1 MTARERLA
9 PLAAR
14 LRAALADEKQ
24 RVNLLVCMGLAG
36 LLLLAVSSWLPADS
50 STQSAA
56 PAAKTGSTADYA
68 AELETRLTALISRV
82 EGAGKTAV
90 MVTLESGSESIYAT
104 DTDSDG
110 SSTHVLL
117 GSGGADGL
125 VETVETPRVLGVA
138 VVCEGGGSAAVQS
151 RVTALVQALTG
162 IGTNHTG
169 AGSRRVPELVL
180 LPRGP
185 AQSGRVRHLWGSRG
199 DLGPGRRADHRPACA
214 GDSCRGRYADDER

>member
-56 PAAKTGSTADYA
+56 MTDSTADYA

-162 IGTNHTG
+162 IGTNHITV
-169 AGSRRVPELVL
+169 AKMAS
-180 LPRGP
+180 
-185 AQSGRVRHLWGSRG
+185 AN
-199 DLGPGRRADHRPACA
+199 
-214 GDSCRGRYADDER
+214 

>member
-14 LRAALADEKQ
+14 LRATLADEKQ

-56 PAAKTGSTADYA
+56 PAAMTDSTADYA
-68 AELETRLTALISRV
+68 ALIARV

-162 IGTNHTG
+162 IGTNHITV
-169 AGSRRVPELVL
+169 AKMAS
-180 LPRGP
+180 
-185 AQSGRVRHLWGSRG
+185 AN
-199 DLGPGRRADHRPACA
+199 
-214 GDSCRGRYADDER
+214 

>member
-24 RVNLLVCMGLAG
+24 RVNLLVCIGLAG

-50 STQSAA
+50 STQSTA
-56 PAAKTGSTADYA
+56 PAAMTDSTADYA
-68 AELETRLTALISRV
+68 AELETRV

-162 IGTNHTG
+162 IGTNHITV
-169 AGSRRVPELVL
+169 AKMAS
-180 LPRGP
+180 
-185 AQSGRVRHLWGSRG
+185 AN
-199 DLGPGRRADHRPACA
+199 
-214 GDSCRGRYADDER
+214 

>member
-14 LRAALADEKQ
+14 LRTALADEKQ

-50 STQSAA
+50 STQSSA
-56 PAAKTGSTADYA
+56 PAVMTDRTDYA

-117 GSGGADGL
+117 GSSEADGL
-125 VETVETPRVLGVA
+125 VDTVETPRVLGVA

-162 IGTNHTG
+162 IGTNHITV
-169 AGSRRVPELVL
+169 AKMAS
-180 LPRGP
+180 
-185 AQSGRVRHLWGSRG
+185 AN
-199 DLGPGRRADHRPACA
+199 
-214 GDSCRGRYADDER
+214 

>member
-56 PAAKTGSTADYA
+56 PAAMTDSTADYA

-138 VVCEGGGSAAVQS
+138 VVCEGRRQCCRAEPRHRPGAGTDRHRHQS
-151 RVTALVQALTG
+151 YHRCKNG
-162 IGTNHTG
+162 IGQLEGGT
-169 AGSRRVPELVL
+169 P
-180 LPRGP
+180 
-185 AQSGRVRHLWGSRG
+185 
-199 DLGPGRRADHRPACA
+199 
-214 GDSCRGRYADDER
+214 

>member
-1 MTARERLA
+1 MTARECLA

-56 PAAKTGSTADYA
+56 PAA
-68 AELETRLTALISRV
+68 LISRV
-82 EGAGKTAV
+82 EGTGKTAV

-162 IGTNHTG
+162 IGTNHITV
-169 AGSRRVPELVL
+169 AKMAS
-180 LPRGP
+180 
-185 AQSGRVRHLWGSRG
+185 AN
-199 DLGPGRRADHRPACA
+199 
-214 GDSCRGRYADDER
+214 

>member
-56 PAAKTGSTADYA
+56 PAAMTDSTADYA

-90 MVTLESGSESIYAT
+90 MVTLESGSESIYDLHLHYGLAVESL
-104 DTDSDG
+104 DSKVQG
-110 SSTHVLL
+110 SIYF
-117 GSGGADGL
+117 L
-125 VETVETPRVLGVA
+125 VSLAHAGIHDSVRTESVLGGEHHLVA
-138 VVCEGGGSAAVQS
+138 AHTVCAEAF
-151 RVTALVQALTG
+151 
-162 IGTNHTG
+162 
-169 AGSRRVPELVL
+169 
-180 LPRGP
+180 
-185 AQSGRVRHLWGSRG
+185 
-199 DLGPGRRADHRPACA
+199 
-214 GDSCRGRYADDER
+214 

>member
-1 MTARERLA
+1 
-9 PLAAR
+9 
-14 LRAALADEKQ
+14 
-24 RVNLLVCMGLAG
+24 MGLAG
-36 LLLLAVSSWLPADS
+36 AVAAGGLVLAARGQQHAERRASRHDP
-50 STQSAA
+50 TA
-56 PAAKTGSTADYA
+56 PADYA

-162 IGTNHTG
+162 IGTNHITV
-169 AGSRRVPELVL
+169 AKMAS
-180 LPRGP
+180 
-185 AQSGRVRHLWGSRG
+185 AN
-199 DLGPGRRADHRPACA
+199 
-214 GDSCRGRYADDER
+214 

>member
-56 PAAKTGSTADYA
+56 PAAMTDSTADYA

-104 DTDSDG
+104 DTG

-162 IGTNHTG
+162 IGTNHITV
-169 AGSRRVPELVL
+169 AKMAS
-180 LPRGP
+180 
-185 AQSGRVRHLWGSRG
+185 AN
-199 DLGPGRRADHRPACA
+199 
-214 GDSCRGRYADDER
+214 

>member
-56 PAAKTGSTADYA
+56 PAAMTDSTADYA

-104 DTDSDG
+104 DT
-110 SSTHVLL
+110 
-117 GSGGADGL
+117 
-125 VETVETPRVLGVA
+125 VLGVA

-162 IGTNHTG
+162 IGTNHITV
-169 AGSRRVPELVL
+169 AKMAS
-180 LPRGP
+180 
-185 AQSGRVRHLWGSRG
+185 AN
-199 DLGPGRRADHRPACA
+199 
-214 GDSCRGRYADDER
+214 

>member
-110 SSTHVLL
+110 SST
-117 GSGGADGL
+117 GGADGL

-162 IGTNHTG
+162 IGTNHITV
-169 AGSRRVPELVL
+169 AKMAS
-180 LPRGP
+180 
-185 AQSGRVRHLWGSRG
+185 AN
-199 DLGPGRRADHRPACA
+199 
-214 GDSCRGRYADDER
+214 

>member
-24 RVNLLVCMGLAG
+24 RVNLLVCMGLVG

-56 PAAKTGSTADYA
+56 PAAMTDSTADYA

-104 DTDSDG
+104 DTDTDSDG

-117 GSGGADGL
+117 GSGEADGL

-162 IGTNHTG
+162 IGTNHITV
-169 AGSRRVPELVL
+169 AKMAS
-180 LPRGP
+180 
-185 AQSGRVRHLWGSRG
+185 AN
-199 DLGPGRRADHRPACA
+199 
-214 GDSCRGRYADDER
+214 

>member
-104 DTDSDG
+104 DTDTDSDG

-162 IGTNHTG
+162 IGTNHITV
-169 AGSRRVPELVL
+169 AKMAS
-180 LPRGP
+180 
-185 AQSGRVRHLWGSRG
+185 AN
-199 DLGPGRRADHRPACA
+199 
-214 GDSCRGRYADDER
+214 

>member
-1 MTARERLA
+1 M
-9 PLAAR
+9 
-14 LRAALADEKQ
+14 
-24 RVNLLVCMGLAG
+24 
-36 LLLLAVSSWLPADS
+36 LLAVSSWLPADS

-56 PAAKTGSTADYA
+56 PAAMTDSTADYA

-117 GSGGADGL
+117 GSSGADGL

-162 IGTNHTG
+162 IGTNHITV
-169 AGSRRVPELVL
+169 AKMAS
-180 LPRGP
+180 
-185 AQSGRVRHLWGSRG
+185 AN
-199 DLGPGRRADHRPACA
+199 
-214 GDSCRGRYADDER
+214 

>member
-1 MTARERLA
+1 LVFKRNQAAISILKEVFAMSVTDYN
-9 PLAAR
+9 AR
-14 LRAALADEKQ
+14 LYEKMKAEQ
-24 RVNLLVCMGLAG
+24 DKYRGWLLHQEPSEILNHTYEYIVGHNDG
-36 LLLLAVSSWLPADS
+36 NVYPN
-50 STQSAA
+50 
-56 PAAKTGSTADYA
+56 G
-68 AELETRLTALISRV
+68 LISRV
-82 EGAGKTAV
+82 EGVGKTAV

-162 IGTNHTG
+162 IGTNHITV
-169 AGSRRVPELVL
+169 AKMAS
-180 LPRGP
+180 
-185 AQSGRVRHLWGSRG
+185 AN
-199 DLGPGRRADHRPACA
+199 
-214 GDSCRGRYADDER
+214 

>member
-56 PAAKTGSTADYA
+56 PAAMTDSTADYA

-104 DTDSDG
+104 DTD
-110 SSTHVLL
+110 
-117 GSGGADGL
+117 SGGADGL

-162 IGTNHTG
+162 IGTNHITV
-169 AGSRRVPELVL
+169 AKMAS
-180 LPRGP
+180 
-185 AQSGRVRHLWGSRG
+185 AN
-199 DLGPGRRADHRPACA
+199 
-214 GDSCRGRYADDER
+214 

>member
-9 PLAAR
+9 PLASR

-56 PAAKTGSTADYA
+56 PAAKTDSTADYA
-68 AELETRLTALISRV
+68 AEPGDPPDRTDLPC

-162 IGTNHTG
+162 IGTNHITV
-169 AGSRRVPELVL
+169 AKMAS
-180 LPRGP
+180 
-185 AQSGRVRHLWGSRG
+185 AN
-199 DLGPGRRADHRPACA
+199 
-214 GDSCRGRYADDER
+214 

>member
-14 LRAALADEKQ
+14 LRATLADEKQ

-56 PAAKTGSTADYA
+56 PAAMTDSTADYA

-117 GSGGADGL
+117 GNGGADGL

-162 IGTNHTG
+162 IGTNHITV
-169 AGSRRVPELVL
+169 AKMAS
-180 LPRGP
+180 
-185 AQSGRVRHLWGSRG
+185 AN
-199 DLGPGRRADHRPACA
+199 
-214 GDSCRGRYADDER
+214 

>member
-125 VETVETPRVLGVA
+125 VETVLGVA

-162 IGTNHTG
+162 IGTNHITV
-169 AGSRRVPELVL
+169 AKMAS
-180 LPRGP
+180 
-185 AQSGRVRHLWGSRG
+185 AN
-199 DLGPGRRADHRPACA
+199 
-214 GDSCRGRYADDER
+214 

>member
-36 LLLLAVSSWLPADS
+36 LLLLAISSWLPADS

-56 PAAKTGSTADYA
+56 PAAKTDSTADYA

-110 SSTHVLL
+110 SSTTCFWAAA
-117 GSGGADGL
+117 GRRPCGDRRDA
-125 VETVETPRVLGVA
+125 PRTRRRRCLRGRRQ
-138 VVCEGGGSAAVQS
+138 CCVQS

-162 IGTNHTG
+162 IGTNHITV
-169 AGSRRVPELVL
+169 AKMAS
-180 LPRGP
+180 
-185 AQSGRVRHLWGSRG
+185 AN
-199 DLGPGRRADHRPACA
+199 
-214 GDSCRGRYADDER
+214 

>member
-1 MTARERLA
+1 MTARDRLA

-56 PAAKTGSTADYA
+56 PAAMTDSTADYA
-68 AELETRLTALISRV
+68 AALETRLTALISRV

-90 MVTLESGSESIYAT
+90 MVTLESGSESIYATDT

-162 IGTNHTG
+162 IGTNHITV
-169 AGSRRVPELVL
+169 AKMAS
-180 LPRGP
+180 
-185 AQSGRVRHLWGSRG
+185 AN
-199 DLGPGRRADHRPACA
+199 
-214 GDSCRGRYADDER
+214 

>member
-24 RVNLLVCMGLAG
+24 RVNLLVCIGLAG

-56 PAAKTGSTADYA
+56 PAAMTDSSADYA

-117 GSGGADGL
+117 GSGEANGL

-162 IGTNHTG
+162 IGTNHITV
-169 AGSRRVPELVL
+169 AKMAS
-180 LPRGP
+180 
-185 AQSGRVRHLWGSRG
+185 AN
-199 DLGPGRRADHRPACA
+199 
-214 GDSCRGRYADDER
+214 

>member
-36 LLLLAVSSWLPADS
+36 LLLLAVSSWLPAD
-50 STQSAA
+50 SAA

-162 IGTNHTG
+162 IGTNHITV
-169 AGSRRVPELVL
+169 AKMAS
-180 LPRGP
+180 
-185 AQSGRVRHLWGSRG
+185 AN
-199 DLGPGRRADHRPACA
+199 
-214 GDSCRGRYADDER
+214 

>member
-1 MTARERLA
+1 MTAREHLA

-14 LRAALADEKQ
+14 LCAALADEKQ

-56 PAAKTGSTADYA
+56 PAAMTDSTADYA

-90 MVTLESGSESIYAT
+90 MVTLESGSESIYA
-104 DTDSDG
+104 TDSDG

-162 IGTNHTG
+162 IGTNHITV
-169 AGSRRVPELVL
+169 AKMAS
-180 LPRGP
+180 
-185 AQSGRVRHLWGSRG
+185 AN
-199 DLGPGRRADHRPACA
+199 
-214 GDSCRGRYADDER
+214 

>member
-1 MTARERLA
+1 
-9 PLAAR
+9 
-14 LRAALADEKQ
+14 
-24 RVNLLVCMGLAG
+24 MGLAG

-56 PAAKTGSTADYA
+56 PARMTRQPPADYA

-162 IGTNHTG
+162 IGTNHITV
-169 AGSRRVPELVL
+169 AKMAS
-180 LPRGP
+180 
-185 AQSGRVRHLWGSRG
+185 AN
-199 DLGPGRRADHRPACA
+199 
-214 GDSCRGRYADDER
+214 

>member
-9 PLAAR
+9 PLATR

-56 PAAKTGSTADYA
+56 PAAMTGSTADYA

-162 IGTNHTG
+162 IGTNHITV
-169 AGSRRVPELVL
+169 AKMAS
-180 LPRGP
+180 
-185 AQSGRVRHLWGSRG
+185 AN
-199 DLGPGRRADHRPACA
+199 
-214 GDSCRGRYADDER
+214 